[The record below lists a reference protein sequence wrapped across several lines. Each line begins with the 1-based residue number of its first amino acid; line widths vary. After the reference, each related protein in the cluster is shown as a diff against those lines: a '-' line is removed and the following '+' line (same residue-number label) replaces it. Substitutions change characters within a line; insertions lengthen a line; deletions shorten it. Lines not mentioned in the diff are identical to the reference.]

1 MRGPRCIGPGDLGP
15 SASPASRARD
25 ATWVSRV
32 RVSPFRP
39 RRSAEALAT
48 HGDITYVGGAFRGI
62 DAFPRWWLAAIDRN
76 GWLTDW
82 DPNVGP

>member
-1 MRGPRCIGPGDLGP
+1 
-15 SASPASRARD
+15 
-25 ATWVSRV
+25 
-32 RVSPFRP
+32 
-39 RRSAEALAT
+39 
-48 HGDITYVGGAFRGI
+48 VGGAFRGI